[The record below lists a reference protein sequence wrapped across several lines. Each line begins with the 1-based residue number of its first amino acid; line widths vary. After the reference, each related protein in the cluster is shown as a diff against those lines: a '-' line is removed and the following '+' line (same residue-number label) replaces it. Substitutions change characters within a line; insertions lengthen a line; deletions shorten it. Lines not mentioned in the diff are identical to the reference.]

1 MLKGKTAIITGSVTG
16 IGKAISFKFA
26 NAGANIVI
34 NYVLDQDEQN
44 AQNVVTEIKTLGV
57 EAIAVKA
64 DVSKLN
70 EVEHLIATANET
82 FGKFDILVNNAG
94 ITRDKLLIGMKEED
108 FDQVI
113 AVNLKGAFN
122 CTQLAVKAM
131 RKTGGSI
138 INMSSVVG
146 LSGNAGQSNY
156 AASKAGLIGFTK
168 SVAKEYASRNIRV
181 NAIAPGFIETEMTHV
196 LSDKVKEAILANT
209 PMKRMGSIEEVANV
223 ALFLASDLSS
233 YITGEVIRVD
243 GGMAM

>member
-1 MLKGKTAIITGSVTG
+1 MLKGKTALITGSVTG
-16 IGKAISFKFA
+16 IGRAISLKFA
-26 NAGANIVI
+26 NAGADIVI
-34 NYVLDQDEQN
+34 NYVFEQDEQK
-44 AQNVVTEIKTLGV
+44 AQDLVATIEQLGV
-57 EAIAVKA
+57 KAIAVKA

-70 EVEHLIATANET
+70 EVEQLMKQAQDT
-82 FGKFDILVNNAG
+82 FGKMDIVVNNAG
-94 ITRDKLLIGMKEED
+94 ITKDKLLIGMKEED
-108 FDQVI
+108 FDNVI

-131 RKTGGSI
+131 KKTGGSI

-181 NAIAPGFIETEMTHV
+181 NAIAPGFIDTEMTHV
-196 LSDKVKEAILANT
+196 LSDKVKETILANT

-233 YITGEVIRVD
+233 YVTGEVIRVD